1 MPGGAQGFDSLIRD
15 LKGETMDISKKADEI
30 VDQAIGYGFAGTR
43 AQILNLVADVVAEE
57 RQKLETSQAD
67 VRNLR
72 RLMGHWSTVDL
83 ALKWQEQV
91 LSELEATKLQ
101 NDLMR
106 RTLDNIARNAKS
118 DFVAHGAFGVSAIAM
133 VAAKCLKDIEEG
145 LERRSDAKPVA
156 HVLAPEERCNSTYGA
171 YQCSREKDHCGCHI
185 WYPNPERIEWD
196 SDDESPK
203 SLKRVSEPGKCPECG
218 EA

>member
-1 MPGGAQGFDSLIRD
+1 MSGCYHGDGKCFDACCKD
-15 LKGETMDISKKADEI
+15 
-30 VDQAIGYGFAGTR
+30 
-43 AQILNLVADVVAEE
+43 VAALT
-57 RQKLETSQAD
+57 QKLESVQQENQ
-67 VRNLR
+67 RLR
-72 RLMGHWSTVDL
+72 DFAAVGGAEIERLK
-83 ALKWQEQV
+83 ALMTRCEGCA
-91 LSELEATKLQ
+91 SETAIGGGPPQYCYACWNMAERSHETTKLQ